1 MGGGHDLEGGRRG
14 GGKPAKAK
22 AGGAGP
28 LGRALAALGLSKEVQ
43 EQLAVL
49 LAGFAAMMLLLSLVS
64 GAYKCAPAL
73 SPPEPPKHPGPG
85 D

>member
-64 GAYKCAPAL
+64 GAYKCALSPL
-73 SPPEPPKHPGPG
+73 SPPEPPGPG

>member
-14 GGKPAKAK
+14 AGGGKPARAK
-22 AGGAGP
+22 AGGP

-64 GAYKCAPAL
+64 GSYKCAPAL
-73 SPPEPPKHPGPG
+73 GPPSPPSG